1 MKPLVWM
8 RLVRDA
14 GPTVARLAVL
24 LCLALRMRP
33 DGTGYAS
40 TRQLADD
47 ASVSLDTVKRA
58 TKWGRET
65 SHLEQTRRG
74 HRLGSGETVAS
85 EWRLTAPAQPV
96 TRAPLNDSQ
105 GGTPD
110 TLSDSQGGREQSQGG
125 TGVSPEVFSPE
136 FIPSKTSPVPN
147 GSAPVDADGG
157 REQHRNEPNAR
168 RAIAALVH
176 DRTLPFTTEQ
186 LLDLAY
192 TVGNGDPWDGYL
204 LRVKTATEQSFTG
217 ARDPAAVLRKRL
229 GLA

>member
-136 FIPSKTSPVPN
+136 VPSKTPYVST
-147 GSAPVDADGG
+147 GAAPVDAGNGG
-157 REQHRNEPNAR
+157 MEAHEHEPNAR
-168 RAIAALVH
+168 RALAALVVE
-176 DRTLPFTTEQ
+176 RALPFDTDA
-186 LLDLAY
+186 LLRAAY
-192 TVGNGDPWDGYL
+192 TAGNGDPWWGYL
-204 LRVKTATEQSFTG
+204 TIKTATEQSFNG

-229 GLA
+229 GAA